1 MVPLPDGAVR
11 LTDYPKHRADAE
23 ANRRSKQP
31 LGVEASSEEE
41 SDKLRRDNAF
51 ISKQIGRRRRIRHNG
66 GRRIVTPNKPSSV
79 SLPLNKKIG

>member
-11 LTDYPKHRADAE
+11 LTDYPNIEPMQRPIVE
-23 ANRRSKQP
+23 ASSP

-51 ISKQIGRRRRIRHNG
+51 ISSIGRRRRIRHNH
-66 GRRIVTPNKPSSV
+66 GRIIVTLNKPSSV
-79 SLPLNKKIG
+79 SLPLNLKSG